1 MRVAFH
7 AVALRLHRAAVNR
20 VDIVRLTTVPRRFV
34 METGCHNSNR
44 SCHSAALCRSPAGAM
59 EHRKSRDVSDI
70 GSRTPTG
77 SVRAFRRCV
86 RDDRLD
92 ETGMEVFAGPI
103 ENRNAGV
110 AQDLTG
116 FPEPAQGER
125 AWFALSVRARHEK
138 VVSQLLS
145 YKGFETF
152 LPLFTRR
159 HQYVRR
165 IREFQLPL
173 FPGYLFCRL
182 DPAARLPILIT
193 PGVLRLVGAGGVPIP
208 VDSREVEALQ
218 KAVQAQVPMVP
229 HPYWKSGQIGRITSG
244 ALSGVEGIVVSA
256 NPKARLIL
264 SVTLLQRS
272 VLLEI
277 ETERVSLVE
286 DVKSAA
292 AVPAHAA
299 MNL

>member
-1 MRVAFH
+1 M
-7 AVALRLHRAAVNR
+7 
-20 VDIVRLTTVPRRFV
+20 
-34 METGCHNSNR
+34 
-44 SCHSAALCRSPAGAM
+44 
-59 EHRKSRDVSDI
+59 
-70 GSRTPTG
+70 
-77 SVRAFRRCV
+77 
-86 RDDRLD
+86 RDDRID
-92 ETGMEVFAGPI
+92 DPGTEDFI
-103 ENRNAGV
+103 EPVGNDNAGS
-110 AQDLTG
+110 AENLGG
-116 FPEPAQGER
+116 FLEPPQGER

-159 HQYVRR
+159 HQYARR
-165 IREFQLPL
+165 VREFQLPL

-208 VDSREVEALQ
+208 VDSLEVEALQ

-229 HPYWKSGQIGRITSG
+229 HPYWKTGQIGRITSG
-244 ALSGVEGIVVSA
+244 ALAGVEGIVVSS

-277 ETERVSLVE
+277 DSERVSLVE
-286 DVKSAA
+286 DVKSGSTAS
-292 AVPAHAA
+292 AHAA
-299 MNL
+299 MNV